1 MKGAKIFFFIS
12 LGLLFS
18 ASAYNLFKGDEK
30 PDFERIPKPEKIEGK
45 ISVGYDYN
53 NNTYIYKD
61 DPKYKKEPR
70 FETFIDIPPEEKV
83 RATNISDEEI
93 RMLREIRSYKGDG
106 SYIYTPGR
114 RVKTKER
121 EMQDYIDDN
130 IDEILENHTP

>member
-30 PDFERIPKPEKIEGK
+30 PDFERIPKPDTLEQKKPRGWDWAEEKYLYYE
-45 ISVGYDYN
+45 D
-53 NNTYIYKD
+53 
-61 DPKYKKEPR
+61 KKEPQ
-70 FETFIDIPPEEKV
+70 FKTFIDIPPEEKI

-106 SYIYTPGR
+106 SYIYIPGR
-114 RVKTKER
+114 RVKSKER